1 MSGARRVVVT
11 GMGAISALGASVAET
26 WNAVR
31 QGRSGIAARVF
42 DGGAHGPE
50 PVTLPA
56 ALVAGD
62 FQSGLEAQMGRKVS
76 AGLDRFALFALCA
89 AFEAL
94 DNAKLIGD
102 AVLDARTAIVLGHGQ
117 GGQETLEKGYERF
130 FGLKSQ
136 RMHPAM
142 VPKVMVSGGVSAVAM
157 QFGVH
162 GPVFATSSACA
173 SSAHAIVQGA
183 GLIQTGLADVAI
195 VGGSEAIATP
205 GSMAGWQA
213 IHALAETTC
222 RPFSQ
227 GRDGMVMGEGGAVL
241 ILEELAR
248 AQARGATV
256 FGEFLGAGMTSDAFH
271 ITQPSLE
278 GTTAAIRQAC
288 AAGDLLSQAEV
299 LVAAHGTGTPLNDE
313 NEAAA
318 LNAAFDGA
326 AARRRVIATKSAHGH
341 LIGGSAALQTV
352 IALEAMRAGLAPPV
366 LNFLERDPKCDVD
379 VVVGEA
385 RPITARHALLNAF
398 AFGGLNVAMA
408 FAAAPV
414 QAPARS

>member
-1 MSGARRVVVT
+1 VSSRRRIAVT
-11 GMGAISALGASVAET
+11 GVGAVSGLGANAADT
-26 WNAVR
+26 WAAAR
-31 QGRSGIAARVF
+31 AGRGGIAPHVF
-42 DGGAHGPE
+42 DGGQHGPG

-56 ALVAGD
+56 ALAADG
-62 FQSGLEAQMGRKVS
+62 FQAPLEARMGRKVS
-76 AGLDRFALFALCA
+76 ASLDRFALMGLCA

-94 DNAKLIGD
+94 DQAGLVGD
-102 AVLDARTAIVLGHGQ
+102 AALSERTAIVLGHGQ

-130 FGLKSQ
+130 FGMKSP

-157 QFGVH
+157 QFAVH

-183 GLIQTGLADVAI
+183 GLIQAGLADIAI

-213 IHALAETTC
+213 IQALAETTC

-241 ILEELAR
+241 ILEDLDRAR
-248 AQARGATV
+248 ARGAPIL
-256 FGEFLGAGMTSDAFH
+256 GEYLGAGMTSDAFH

-278 GTTAAIRQAC
+278 GTAAAIRQAC
-288 AAGDLLSQAEV
+288 AAGDLFAQEEV
-299 LVAAHGTGTPLNDE
+299 LVSAHGTGTPLNDQ

-318 LNAAFDGA
+318 LNLAFEGS
-326 AARRRVIATKSAHGH
+326 AARRPVIATKSAHGH

-352 IALEAMRAGLAPPV
+352 IALQALREGLAPPV
-366 LNFLERDPKCDVD
+366 LNFLGPDPACDVD
-379 VVVGEA
+379 LVTGEA

-398 AFGGLNVAMA
+398 AFGGLNVSMA
-408 FAAAPV
+408 FAAG
-414 QAPARS
+414 